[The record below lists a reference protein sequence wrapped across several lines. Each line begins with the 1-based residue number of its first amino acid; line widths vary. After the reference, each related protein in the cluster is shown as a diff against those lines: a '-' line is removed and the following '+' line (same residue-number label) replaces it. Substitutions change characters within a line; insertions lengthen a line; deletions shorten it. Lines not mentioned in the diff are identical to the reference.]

1 MRNLWLLD
9 LLDGRVKEE
18 MAFLR
23 AAGGSIYDQ
32 ATANHQNR
40 MMQVE
45 GDKVNVGLISLRRIQ
60 RNVDDEA

>member
-1 MRNLWLLD
+1 M
-9 LLDGRVKEE
+9 KEE

-23 AAGGSIYDQ
+23 AAGDSIYDH

-45 GDKVNVGLISLRRIQ
+45 GDKVNVGLIPLRRIQ